1 MSPVTDIL
9 NKTIPSPAAAVV
21 LSIGSAGTVAPW
33 LSAAERA
40 ATQWLGV
47 PSERLLEAQLILSLC
62 ILLVSAWVALFLV
75 VRAHNRL
82 VRAHAGEI
90 HALKAAHADELA
102 KKPVAAAQGAAQLT
116 KRSRRDLLRQ
126 WDIDGPMF

>member
-1 MSPVTDIL
+1 
-9 NKTIPSPAAAVV
+9 
-21 LSIGSAGTVAPW
+21 
-33 LSAAERA
+33 
-40 ATQWLGV
+40 
-47 PSERLLEAQLILSLC
+47 LLEAQLILSLC

-82 VRAHAGEI
+82 VRAHSGEI

-116 KRSRRDLLRQ
+116 KRSRRDLLRL